1 RITSLQGKQ
10 VYRTRNSF
18 NYVYV
23 IDGKVHSTSTYNG
36 VEDVAAEFIPGTWYN
51 GASMV
56 TQDAMTGETRTIKF
70 TLIGAESSA
79 NVLHPYAAISKLHA
93 RAGLM
98 EVGNSLSFLFGNRF
112 LRFVPDNATVMAGL
126 NDGTIST
133 EK

>member
-1 RITSLQGKQ
+1 
-10 VYRTRNSF
+10 NSF

-51 GASMV
+51 GASME
-56 TQDAMTGETRTIKF
+56 TQVAMTGETRTIKF

-79 NVLHPYAAISKLHA
+79 NVLHPYAEFSKLLA

-98 EVGNSLSFLFGNRF
+98 ELGNSLSFQNGHRVELFAND
-112 LRFVPDNATVMAGL
+112 LATRWARP
-126 NDGTIST
+126 NEGTDST
-133 EK
+133 EPALEK